1 VQALCIFLISSS
13 WRGLPPTGKAVT
25 FTGSFICRIREGKI
39 VEGWENADALGLV
52 HQLGLIPAQGQAG

>member
-1 VQALCIFLISSS
+1 
-13 WRGLPPTGKAVT
+13 VT